1 MKTKFFMNGLGAK
14 LALAVVALVGGM
26 FASCSQE
33 DLSTT
38 FKPAP
43 AVIDFNVKVVDA
55 LTTNVITDATI
66 TGAET
71 ITAEAGY
78 AGGQVT
84 VTATKNGASASE
96 TVTVNPLKAGGKATY
111 NVTLILSDDFDFVKV
126 SETTTP
132 SVAYSLPY
140 AHGSSHAFDHS
151 GSGWFENPTEFI
163 ADITVDY
170 VNVDK
175 AETTGFTLAN
185 WLSET
190 QQEGLTVLF
199 ESKAL
204 NYDKS
209 EAKKFEYQ
217 ASAWSWSR
225 AAATT
230 TTVEALYN
238 IVTKV
243 SGEKAGEYTITT
255 TSTAI
260 EPEEKADPNHASH
273 YVAHQGTH
281 DAHGGHNYGGGI
293 VTED

>member
-1 MKTKFFMNGLGAK
+1 MNGLGAK

-126 SETTTP
+126 SETPTAT
-132 SVAYSLPY
+132 VDYSLPY
-140 AHGSSHAFDHS
+140 AHDGHSFDHS

-170 VNVDK
+170 KNVDK
-175 AETTGFTLAN
+175 AATSALKLES

-190 QQEGLTVLF
+190 QVKGLTDLF

-225 AAATT
+225 AVATT
-230 TTVEALYN
+230 TETEAVWN
-238 IVTKV
+238 ILTKV

-260 EPEEKADPNHASH
+260 VSEEQADPNHASH
-273 YVAHQGTH
+273 YVPGHGAH
-281 DAHGGHNYGGGI
+281 DAHGAHNAGGGI
-293 VTED
+293 VVAD

>member
-55 LTTNVITDATI
+55 LTTNVITDATV

-78 AGGQVT
+78 AGGPVT
-84 VTATKNGASASE
+84 ITATKNGASASE
-96 TVTVNPLKAGGKATY
+96 TVQVNPLKAGGKAIY

-126 SETTTP
+126 SEESTLSAP
-132 SVAYSLPY
+132 VYSLPY
-140 AHGSSHAFDHS
+140 AHDGHSLDHS

-170 VNVDK
+170 VNVNKTATSDLS
-175 AETTGFTLAN
+175 LAN

-190 QQEGLTVLF
+190 QQEGLTVLVEALNAD
-199 ESKAL
+199 ESKAEQF
-204 NYDKS
+204 K
-209 EAKKFEYQ
+209 YQ

-225 AAATT
+225 AAAVTT
-230 TTVEALYN
+230 YNVALYN

-243 SGEKAGEYTITT
+243 SGEKAGEYTLTT
-255 TSTAI
+255 TSTAVSA
-260 EPEEKADPNHASH
+260 EEKADPNHASH
-273 YVAHQGTH
+273 YHAGHGH
-281 DAHGGHNYGGGI
+281 DAHGGNNAGGGI
-293 VTED
+293 VIAD

>member
-1 MKTKFFMNGLGAK
+1 MKTKFFMNGLSAK

-84 VTATKNGASASE
+84 IGASKNGVSASE

-126 SETTTP
+126 SEASNESAP
-132 SVAYSLPY
+132 VYSLPY
-140 AHGSSHAFDHS
+140 AHGTTHAFDHS

-170 VNVDK
+170 VNVNK
-175 AETTGFTLAN
+175 TTTSDLSLAN

-190 QQEGLTVLF
+190 QQEGLTALVEALNAD
-199 ESKAL
+199 ESKAEQFK
-204 NYDKS
+204 YK
-209 EAKKFEYQ
+209 

-225 AAATT
+225 AAAVTT
-230 TTVEALYN
+230 TIKGLYN

-243 SGEKAGEYTITT
+243 SGEKAGEYTLNT

-260 EPEEKADPNHASH
+260 NAAEKADPNHASH
-273 YVAHQGTH
+273 YVHGHGQ
-281 DAHGGHNYGGGI
+281 DAHGANNAGGGI
-293 VTED
+293 VIAD

>member
-1 MKTKFFMNGLGAK
+1 MNGLGAK

-33 DLSTT
+33 DLNTT

-84 VTATKNGASASE
+84 VTATKNEATASE
-96 TVTVNPLKAGGKATY
+96 TITVNPLKAGGKATY

-126 SETTTP
+126 SETSTET
-132 SVAYSLPY
+132 VAYSLPY
-140 AHGSSHAFDHS
+140 VHGSTHAFDHS

-209 EAKKFEYQ
+209 ESKKFEYQ

-225 AAATT
+225 AKATT
-230 TTVEALYN
+230 TETEAVWN

-273 YVAHQGTH
+273 YVQHGGSH
-281 DAHGGHNYGGGI
+281 SAHGANNYGGGI